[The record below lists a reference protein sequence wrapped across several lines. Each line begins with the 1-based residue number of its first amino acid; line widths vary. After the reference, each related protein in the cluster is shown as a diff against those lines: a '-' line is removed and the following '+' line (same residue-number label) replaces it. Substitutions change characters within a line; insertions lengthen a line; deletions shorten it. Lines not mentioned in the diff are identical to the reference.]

1 MEKIL
6 KLGAKG
12 GIEGEG
18 GKITVLQ
25 GKISS
30 GVMNICIIYKTPVNL
45 SNFLQALQFVLFPLH
60 MKGQKIIVIRT
71 ISKLIMEYMD
81 SINLSAKVKEST
93 TNYSTCL
100 DHIYTKIK
108 LECGV
113 AETFLPQNIL
123 AALQ

>member
-1 MEKIL
+1 MMIPL
-6 KLGAKG
+6 KMGWFKNL
-12 GIEGEG
+12 
-18 GKITVLQ
+18 IT
-25 GKISS
+25 SFS
-30 GVMNICIIYKTPVNL
+30 RGVM
-45 SNFLQALQFVLFPLH
+45 
-60 MKGQKIIVIRT
+60 IIVIQT

-123 AALQ
+123 AAL

>member
-1 MEKIL
+1 MFCFIVSKFQIGNIFEKIL

-45 SNFLQALQFVLFPLH
+45 SIFLQALQFVLFPLH
-60 MKGQKIIVIRT
+60 MKGQKIIV
-71 ISKLIMEYMD
+71 MGD
-81 SINLSAKVKEST
+81 SNNK
-93 TNYSTCL
+93 
-100 DHIYTKIK
+100 
-108 LECGV
+108 
-113 AETFLPQNIL
+113 
-123 AALQ
+123 

>member
-45 SNFLQALQFVLFPLH
+45 SIFLQALQFVLLPLH
-60 MKGQKIIVIRT
+60 MKGQKIIVILT
-71 ISKLIMEYMD
+71 ISKPVVEHID
-81 SINLSAKVKEST
+81 SINLTAKVKEST

-100 DHIYTKIK
+100 DHIYTKIE

-123 AALQ
+123 AAL